1 MKRIALVLATFL
13 ALGFSLEVRAEDAKA
28 LFVQKCAACHGP
40 DGKGETPMGKKMGAK
55 DLSGEAKD
63 SLPELTKDIEG
74 GKPPK
79 MPAFKDRLT
88 PDQIQLL
95 AKFIQGG
102 LK

>member
-1 MKRIALVLATFL
+1 MKRIAVALAVVLAL
-13 ALGFSLEVRAEDAKA
+13 SASARAEDAKA
-28 LFVQKCAACHGP
+28 LFVQKCGACHGP

-55 DLSGEAKD
+55 DLTAEKAGAADIAK
-63 SLPELTKDIEG
+63 EIES

-79 MPAFKDRLT
+79 MPAFKDRLSA
-88 PDQIQLL
+88 DQIQTL

>member
-1 MKRIALVLATFL
+1 MKRIAVALAAVL
-13 ALGFSLEVRAEDAKA
+13 ALGLAASARAEDAKA
-28 LFVQKCAACHGP
+28 LFVQKCGACHGP

-55 DLSGEAKD
+55 DLSAEKAGVAD
-63 SLPELTKDIEG
+63 IAKDIES

-79 MPAFKDRLT
+79 MPAFKDRLSA
-88 PDQIQLL
+88 DQIQAL